1 MNMRI
6 AVFASGRGSNLLAIH
21 DAVISGKLEGISL
34 DLAVCD
40 RPDAPVV
47 DLVHKRNIPD
57 FIFCPKD
64 YADKNG
70 FETVIAEKLAEA
82 KIGLVVLA
90 GYMRLVGAVL
100 LEKMGRTN
108 DKSSSI
114 STAGISWKRC
124 HWSGMA
130 CRS

>member
-21 DAVISGKLEGISL
+21 DAVISGKLEGVSL
-34 DLAVCD
+34 NLAVCD
-40 RPDAPVV
+40 RLDAPVV

-64 YADKNG
+64 YADKNA

-82 KIGLVVLA
+82 KSAILIFISNKPPVYYRKQFDRSGKQVD
-90 GYMRLVGAVL
+90 L
-100 LEKMGRTN
+100 L
-108 DKSSSI
+108 
-114 STAGISWKRC
+114 
-124 HWSGMA
+124 
-130 CRS
+130 